1 MSDDDRWSDVIHQ
14 VLDALS
20 DANVD
25 DPSTRDALAE
35 GVRQALE
42 SMNDGIDLNIQILGG
57 EELNPTGA
65 GMDVE
70 VVDGGRDENTPPTEG
85 KKPSLRIAEED
96 DIETGSVPENRPYVT
111 QVKVLQGSPF
121 GDSIP
126 MSSDYGRITLPN
138 NGEPESAWQ
147 TIYQGLR
154 PRLYR
159 VSCFPGGKIDVTV
172 DGAQIERLSPGQS
185 IDVEGLAI
193 RVTCPDATGASGTYR
208 PVQAEWSEE

>member
-1 MSDDDRWSDVIHQ
+1 MSEDDRWSDVIHQ

-35 GVRQALE
+35 SVRQALE

-57 EELNPTGA
+57 EEMLPPTA
-65 GMDVE
+65 SMDVE

-85 KKPSLRIAEED
+85 KKPSLRIAEESD
-96 DIETGSVPENRPYVT
+96 LTEESVSENRPYMT
-111 QVKVLQGSPF
+111 QVKVLQGATL
-121 GDSIP
+121 GNTIP

-138 NGEPESAWQ
+138 NGEPESSWQ

-172 DGAQIERLSPGQS
+172 DGLQVERLSPGQS

-193 RVTCPDATGASGTYR
+193 RVTSPDSAGASGTYR
-208 PVQAEWSEE
+208 PVQFEWSEE